1 LIKSTIGICHDI
13 SERVAMESKIK
24 DHERMAYVG
33 NLSASLSHEIR
44 NPLSSIKLNLEILS
58 RKLDLDGYDR
68 RRLEITTHEV
78 SRLETILR
86 QLLDC

>member
-1 LIKSTIGICHDI
+1 
-13 SERVAMESKIK
+13 MESKIQ

-33 NLSASLSHEIR
+33 HLSASLSHEIR

-58 RKLDLDGYDR
+58 RKLDLNGYDR